1 MSTRQPSTNAQQA
14 RPPLPKVEKAGRHA
28 RLSGSADRDG
38 DGNGDGLMLYSD
50 VPAHRLVPAALFE
63 AEPTA
68 AVLDSLRLLRAT
80 AGLGFCTEP
89 PPFRTDAI
97 PGVEVIR
104 V

>member
-38 DGNGDGLMLYSD
+38 DGLILYSD